1 MRSCMTIDTRDRRGK
16 THKAGDFAV
25 PQGPSERTE
34 VAAIDMD
41 GLAAPSD
48 EPPVLSVI
56 PVPGEICT
64 PRRMSEDKSSGAVTV
79 NKKSSTVRS
88 VQSEQDKPKC
98 LTLHSG
104 QRGLPKRHVFT
115 MEEVEAQTHTAL
127 LARSQPE
134 LDISGSFTQ
143 KQGAASSV
151 SIVDPVAEE
160 SASLS
165 SESRN
170 SDNEAEVV
178 LGSNE
183 QLDPNKSSQQIL
195 RSSLSRYPPEGG
207 KKVLQMCRRMSLD
220 DLRLNHDAVI
230 ATTQRT
236 ETNTRGALTGESLIS
251 SSSSFC
257 RCAKLWLAVV
267 GIMNFPDLRPGCALF
282 CMSVV
287 LLVLVGALV
296 SLTSMGLSDP
306 YISATTL
313 CYLVGVLAAAWRLR
327 WSGVEDLLVR
337 ADGLEDYAKKSG
349 FLEEWRRTS
358 QRRLKE
364 VMGFLVVM
372 LCCRWLADASNRIW
386 DLQTRERPEI
396 AACFSVSAIIF
407 SAIMYIQLHIV
418 AGLEHAIDS
427 FSINF
432 YSDMDIEVALGEWN
446 MVQATLRQ
454 VSTKLSA
461 TMLLLGSSCG
471 ASLLLLVQLT
481 VLHDDSQ
488 PGLKSGL
495 PFLCF
500 TSWLFP
506 PVLLFLYSMM
516 RAAGVTEKA
525 SRVAPLVNSW
535 NFEHDED
542 DNVPSWMDLGRQYI
556 VQYMIQS
563 EAGFYLQGMRLHA
576 FQVTKLSYY
585 FAAFIFALFSRS
597 WA

>member
-1 MRSCMTIDTRDRRGK
+1 MIQNFATLQHREIFVPILLQGMLEMIHDSLPQTQDVTPSILCLWPTFAFPLGVPWMQTSFLMGKIRFETQLKKLNGLDTFGSLADLQKQMNEVQTVLCAVQNSLSFQSSVLTEMRSCMTIDTRDRRGK

-327 WSGVEDLLVR
+327 W
-337 ADGLEDYAKKSG
+337 
-349 FLEEWRRTS
+349 
-358 QRRLKE
+358 
-364 VMGFLVVM
+364 
-372 LCCRWLADASNRIW
+372 
-386 DLQTRERPEI
+386 
-396 AACFSVSAIIF
+396 
-407 SAIMYIQLHIV
+407 
-418 AGLEHAIDS
+418 
-427 FSINF
+427 
-432 YSDMDIEVALGEWN
+432 
-446 MVQATLRQ
+446 
-454 VSTKLSA
+454 
-461 TMLLLGSSCG
+461 
-471 ASLLLLVQLT
+471 
-481 VLHDDSQ
+481 
-488 PGLKSGL
+488 
-495 PFLCF
+495 
-500 TSWLFP
+500 
-506 PVLLFLYSMM
+506 
-516 RAAGVTEKA
+516 
-525 SRVAPLVNSW
+525 
-535 NFEHDED
+535 
-542 DNVPSWMDLGRQYI
+542 
-556 VQYMIQS
+556 
-563 EAGFYLQGMRLHA
+563 
-576 FQVTKLSYY
+576 
-585 FAAFIFALFSRS
+585 
-597 WA
+597 